1 MECEYCKKTFLNKYN
16 LKNHQKR
23 AKFCLA
29 IQKENNIEIDS
40 QLIKCEYCEH
50 LSTPEHLKRHKKT
63 CKNKILYENTLKE
76 QNVKDLK
83 ESIANHEIKNKE
95 LSDEIVELKHQMEIL
110 QTKNEMLEK
119 QLERS
124 TTTVEEIAKQPK
136 VQNTTNNNNKILI
149 ATPLD
154 LSKENIQAA
163 IQNNFSDEYL
173 TQGQK
178 GVARFAF
185 DTMLKDEQ
193 GKLKYICTDPSRQI
207 FQYKCDDGTVK
218 KDVKATKLTKAIL
231 DGDIKKTSHKIAWD
245 KMEDAGDEAFM
256 AYTDHYEEIQAL
268 ETDNSQFSKELST
281 LVV

>member
-1 MECEYCKKTFLNKYN
+1 MFEDHNDKCLDRYKSLLKTLEEEVYTS
-16 LKNHQKR
+16 KNIINDK
-23 AKFCLA
+23 
-29 IQKENNIEIDS
+29 NNEIDN
-40 QLIKCEYCEH
+40 L
-50 LSTPEHLKRHKKT
+50 T
-63 CKNKILYENTLKE
+63 
-76 QNVKDLK
+76 
-83 ESIANHEIKNKE
+83 
-95 LSDEIVELKHQMEIL
+95 HQMEIL

-185 DTMLKDEQ
+185 DTMLKDEE

-231 DGDIKKTSHKIAWD
+231 D
-245 KMEDAGDEAFM
+245 
-256 AYTDHYEEIQAL
+256 
-268 ETDNSQFSKELST
+268 
-281 LVV
+281 

>member
-1 MECEYCKKTFLNKYN
+1 MSSNTCEFCKKDFAHHRN
-16 LKNHQKR
+16 LLKHQKT
-23 AKFCLA
+23 AKYCLK
-29 IQKENNIEIDS
+29 IQKDMN
-40 QLIKCEYCEH
+40 LIKEDEIKVITFHCIYCDKHLTSKENLNNHHRICVNKFKKENSEY
-50 LSTPEHLKRHKKT
+50 
-63 CKNKILYENTLKE
+63 
-76 QNVKDLK
+76 
-83 ESIANHEIKNKE
+83 EIKNKE

-124 TTTVEEIAKQPK
+124 TTTVEEIAKQTK
-136 VQNTTNNNNKILI
+136 VQNTTNNNKILI

-185 DTMLKDEQ
+185 ETMLKDDQ

-245 KMEDAGDEAFM
+245 KMEDAGDEVFM
-256 AYTDHYEEIQAL
+256 AYTDHYQEIQAL